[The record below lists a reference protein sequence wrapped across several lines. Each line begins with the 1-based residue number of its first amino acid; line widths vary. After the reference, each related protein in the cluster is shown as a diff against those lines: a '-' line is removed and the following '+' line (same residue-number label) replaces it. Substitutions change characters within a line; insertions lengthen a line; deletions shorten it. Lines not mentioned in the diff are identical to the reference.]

1 MNIGFD
7 AKRYFHNKS
16 GLGNYSRDLVN
27 SLIKLHPANKYY
39 LFDPSP
45 STLNLPP
52 NTIAAV
58 PQHNSVFWRIKGIQ
72 KDIELHKI
80 DIYHGLSNEL
90 PFGRWPE
97 KTKKIVT
104 IHDVIFRLFP
114 THYSVL
120 DREIYH
126 QKTKHAIKVADHV
139 VATSQSTADDLVKLY
154 GLQED
159 KLSVIYQ
166 TCGEGHWKSYSQDAL
181 ISFAFNKR
189 LPSKFALYVSS
200 FQTRKN
206 HLQLLKGLKASGLKD
221 FNLVL
226 AGKRG
231 ETLTQCHQ
239 YVLENG
245 LSKQVLFLN
254 DLQNAELPLL
264 YRCASSFIYPSMV
277 EGFGIPL
284 IEAACAGLPLAV
296 NDISVFR
303 ELAPV
308 GALKFNASDEI
319 SIADTILHLSK
330 MEKLDYSNYLEK
342 FKTEYATEKMYALYS
357 SLVS

>member
-27 SLIKLHPANKYY
+27 SLIKLHPDNKYY

-58 PQHNSVFWRIKGIQ
+58 PQNNSMFWRIKGIQ

-80 DIYHGLSNEL
+80 DVYHGLSNEL
-90 PFGRWPE
+90 PFGKWPE
-97 KTKKIVT
+97 KTKKVVT
-104 IHDVIFRLFP
+104 IHDVIFRTFP
-114 THYSVL
+114 NHYSVL

-126 QKTKHAIKVADHV
+126 QKTKHALKISDHV
-139 VATSQSTADDLVKLY
+139 VATSQSTADDLIKLY
-154 GLQED
+154 GAAED
-159 KLSVIYQ
+159 KLSVVYQ
-166 TCGEGHWKSYSQDAL
+166 TCGEGHWKSYTHDAL
-181 ISFAFNKR
+181 NSFAFNKR

-226 AGKRG
+226 AGKKG
-231 ETLTQCHQ
+231 ETLMACHQ
-239 YVLENG
+239 YIIENG
-245 LSKQVLFLN
+245 LSKQVIILN
-254 DLQNAELPLL
+254 DLQNSELPLL

-296 NDISVFR
+296 NDIPVFR

-308 GALKFNASDEI
+308 SALKFEAADEN
-319 SIADTILHLSK
+319 SIAASILHLSK
-330 MEKLDYSNYLEK
+330 MDKLDYSLYLEK
-342 FKTEYATEKMYALYS
+342 FKTEYATEKMYSIYT
-357 SLVS
+357 SLFS

>member
-7 AKRYFHNKS
+7 AKRYFHNNS

-27 SLIKLHPANKYY
+27 SLIKLQPSNKYY

-58 PQHNSVFWRIKGIQ
+58 PQHNSIFWRIKGIQ
-72 KDIELHKI
+72 KDIEMHKI
-80 DIYHGLSNEL
+80 DLYHGLSNEL
-90 PFGRWPE
+90 PFGKWPE

-104 IHDVIFRLFP
+104 IHDIIFRLYP
-114 THYSVL
+114 NHYSVL

-126 QKTKHAIKVADHV
+126 QKTKHAIKIADHV
-139 VATSQSTADDLVKLY
+139 VATSQSTADDLLNHY
-154 GLQED
+154 GVQEE
-159 KLSVIYQ
+159 KLSVVYQ

-181 ISFAFNKR
+181 NSFAFNKR

-206 HLQLLKGLKASGLKD
+206 HLQLLKGLKESGLKD

-226 AGKRG
+226 AGKKG
-231 ETLTQCHQ
+231 ETLIACHQ
-239 YVLENG
+239 YIIENG
-245 LSKQVLFLN
+245 LGKQVIILN
-254 DLQNAELPLL
+254 DLQNSELPLL
-264 YRCASSFIYPSMV
+264 YRCASSFIYPSMA

-296 NDISVFR
+296 NDIPVFR
-303 ELAPV
+303 ELAPESAV
-308 GALKFNASDEI
+308 KFNASDEI
-319 SIADTILHLSK
+319 SIADTILNLNK
-330 MEKLDYSNYLEK
+330 MEKLDYSLYLEK
-342 FKTEYATEKMYALYS
+342 FKTDYAAEMMYSLYT

>member
-1 MNIGFD
+1 
-7 AKRYFHNKS
+7 
-16 GLGNYSRDLVN
+16 
-27 SLIKLHPANKYY
+27 
-39 LFDPSP
+39 
-45 STLNLPP
+45 
-52 NTIAAV
+52 
-58 PQHNSVFWRIKGIQ
+58 
-72 KDIELHKI
+72 
-80 DIYHGLSNEL
+80 
-90 PFGRWPE
+90 
-97 KTKKIVT
+97 
-104 IHDVIFRLFP
+104 
-114 THYSVL
+114 
-120 DREIYH
+120 
-126 QKTKHAIKVADHV
+126 
-139 VATSQSTADDLVKLY
+139 
-154 GLQED
+154 
-159 KLSVIYQ
+159 
-166 TCGEGHWKSYSQDAL
+166 
-181 ISFAFNKR
+181 
-189 LPSKFALYVSS
+189 
-200 FQTRKN
+200 
-206 HLQLLKGLKASGLKD
+206 LKGLKASGLKD

>member
-7 AKRYFHNKS
+7 AKRYFHNQS

-27 SLIKLHPANKYY
+27 SLIKLQPKNKYY

-52 NTIAAV
+52 NTIAVV
-58 PQHNSVFWRIKGIQ
+58 PQNNSMFWRIKGIQ

-80 DIYHGLSNEL
+80 DIFHGLSNEL
-90 PFGRWPE
+90 PFGKWPSM
-97 KTKKIVT
+97 TKKVVS
-104 IHDVIFRLFP
+104 IHDVIFKIFP
-114 THYSVL
+114 NHYSVL

-126 QKTKHAIKVADHV
+126 QKTKHALQIADKI
-139 VATSQSTADDLVKLY
+139 VATSQSTAADLIKYY
-154 GLQED
+154 GLSDD
-159 KLSVIYQ
+159 KVNVIYQ
-166 TCGEGHWKSYSQDAL
+166 TCGEGHWKTYSQESL
-181 ISFAFNKR
+181 NSFAFNKR
-189 LPSKFALYVSS
+189 LPLKFTLYVSS

-206 HLQLLKGLKASGLKD
+206 HLQLLKGLKESGLKD
-221 FNLVL
+221 INLVL

-231 ETLTQCHQ
+231 ETLELCKQ
-239 YVLENG
+239 YIDDNG
-245 LSKQVLFLN
+245 LGKQVLILN
-254 DLQNAELPLL
+254 DLQNSELPML

-303 ELAPV
+303 ELAPAS
-308 GALKFNASDEI
+308 ALKFDSNDVN
-319 SIADTILHLSK
+319 SIVESILLLNK
-330 MEKLDYSNYLEK
+330 MDKLDYGVYLEK
-342 FKTEYATEKMYALYS
+342 FKTEYASEQMNALYNS
-357 SLVS
+357 CFE